1 MPLVATAVDLPP
13 DVVDV
18 RAGDID
24 NDGNAEL
31 IAVAQTPAGRDPD
44 QVTLTFLSVTSSGP
58 GSRRVLELGNRALYW
73 EASGGLY
80 GVDGQGLWSLDPD
93 GGAAD
98 AVATLTTPLAGIG
111 PATPR
116 QAPLARD
123 LDNDG
128 SPELFVFS
136 SGRLHAFTL
145 DGTPLG
151 SVATPARGS
160 LGGGDDLQLSVS
172 TGSREVVFADLDG
185 DGLED
190 ILLPAGDRAD
200 VHFTGETIGERSH
213 SVRLPVD
220 LEPRERGNLARG
232 ETSRDVS
239 DRWFQDF
246 DGDGKADLG
255 VLRTVMEGSWFGA
268 TSELL
273 FCKGDGKGF
282 AAPISVAFE
291 SAATD
296 AYPLDMDNDGDLDLV
311 VPQVD
316 VGLGN
321 IIQALTTKSVSL
333 EVNVLE
339 MSSGGFAA
347 TPRFL
352 REVDFSIDP
361 KSSFLVQY
369 RLDFTGDGLPDLL
382 IGDEDGMLRLYP
394 GEAGGLAKK
403 PSEEVAVTIPPQ
415 AELLVA
421 DLTGDGVA
429 EAFLWGRL
437 ERRGLLIQLR

>member
-1 MPLVATAVDLPP
+1 MPLVATVVDLPA
-13 DVVDV
+13 DVVNV

-24 NDGNAEL
+24 NDGSAEL
-31 IAVAQTPAGRDPD
+31 IAVTQSQSGRDPD
-44 QVTLTFLSVTSSGP
+44 QVTLTFVAITDSGP
-58 GSRRVLELGNRALYW
+58 GASSALQLGNRPLYW
-73 EASGGLY
+73 EANGGLY
-80 GVDGQGLWSLDPD
+80 GVDGQGLWSLDPS
-93 GGAAD
+93 GGAPS
-98 AVATLTTPLAGIG
+98 AVVALITPLAGIG

-116 QAPLARD
+116 QAPLAHD
-123 LDNDG
+123 LNGDG
-128 SPELFVFS
+128 APELFVFS
-136 SGRLHAFTL
+136 GGRLHAFAQS
-145 DGTPLG
+145 GEPLG
-151 SVATPARGS
+151 SVATPSRGG
-160 LGGGDDLQLSVS
+160 LGGGDGLQLSVS

-200 VHFTGETIGERSH
+200 VHYTGDVIGERSR
-213 SVRLPVD
+213 SVALPVD
-220 LEPRERGNLARG
+220 LEPRERGSLARG
-232 ETSRDVS
+232 ETSREVS

-246 DGDGKADLG
+246 DGDGMADLG

-273 FCKGDGKGF
+273 FCKGNGAGF
-282 AAPISVAFE
+282 EQPLSVAFE
-291 SAATD
+291 SAAAE
-296 AYPLDMDNDGDLDLV
+296 AYPLDTDDDGDLDLV
-311 VPQVD
+311 IPQVD

-333 EVNVLE
+333 QVNVLE
-339 MSSGGFAA
+339 MNDGFAA
-347 TPRFL
+347 EPTFL

-382 IGDEDGMLRLYP
+382 MGEDGMLKLY
-394 GEAGGLAKK
+394 AGSAEGIAKK
-403 PSEEVAVTIPPQ
+403 ASAEVAVTVPPQ

-437 ERRGLLIQLR
+437 GRQGTLIQLR